1 MANEPIN
8 FASATNLAVGKE
20 PFYTTV
26 GDFNGDGNPDLA
38 TTNYQSNNV
47 SILLGNGQ
55 GSFGIATNFTVG
67 TNPFAITT
75 ADLNGDGILD
85 LATANYLGNNVS
97 ILLGDGK
104 GSFGTATNLAVGL
117 KPLSITTGDFN
128 GDGKSDLAVANDG
141 TNLSVLLGNGN
152 GSFGTATNVTA
163 GIVPISVLAAD
174 LNGDGKSD
182 LVSLNTGTSNS
193 LSVLLGTGQGTFGT
207 ATTVA
212 VGDEP
217 GDLAI
222 GDFNGDGIPDL
233 ATPNYKSGNVS
244 ILLGNGQGGFGTP
257 TNFAAGAKPLSIT
270 AKDFNADGILDLAVA
285 NINGDNV
292 SILQGNGNGS
302 FGAANNIAVGSFP
315 GLVVAGDFNRDG
327 HPDLVTA
334 NRGTDNVSVLLNQ
347 TFVVAANKPPVV
359 ANPIATTQNI
369 NAGTA
374 LNLVLAANTF
384 RDPDAGDVLTYAA
397 KLEDGSTLPTWLT
410 FNAATRTFAGT
421 PGVGD
426 VGRLN
431 IAVTATDKAGLK
443 VSTNFGLNVN
453 SGIITISPNPN
464 ANKPP
469 VVTSP
474 ISSGLIAGL
483 TVEQNL
489 LITGSTIKGFGISAV
504 TQKPTNKVNEIGIFA
519 VDDITG
525 KIGSIAPGNAGY
537 IKAVIDSAKPIFTSL
552 AGDFFN
558 KTNQELSIDPNK
570 IYQFFEVQDGSIDEL
585 KQQIASGKTP
595 TNLLFSLP
603 DANGDSSIK
612 VTSNSDNNGYKVS
625 VNADE
630 LVLNVVKLTGAT
642 ANSPIGSKSQT
653 APEGR
658 TIDLTNFTG
667 KTLKA
672 DITTTSSAAYT
683 NNIGFYA
690 VEDSIG
696 SIKLSDGSILKPG
709 DANYAAEA
717 IKNAVANVLQAGKTD
732 SKTDLSIA
740 GGKIYAPVVVAQGT
754 LAEFIAKNPT
764 NGGGAENIHA
774 YFNYIGANSDK
785 TDHFR
790 LIGNN
795 TFGVEDVYGGGDR
808 DFNDLVVNMNVK
820 SV

>member
-20 PFYTTV
+20 PYYTTV

-38 TTNYQSNNV
+38 TTNYQDNNV

-55 GSFGIATNFTVG
+55 GSFGTATNFTVG

-75 ADLNGDGILD
+75 ADFNGDTILD

-104 GSFGTATNLAVGL
+104 GSFGTATNLAVGI

-163 GIVPISVLAAD
+163 GNFPISVLAAD

-182 LVSLNTGTSNS
+182 LVSLNTGSSNS

-207 ATTVA
+207 ATNVA
-212 VGDEP
+212 VGNEP
-217 GDLAI
+217 GDVAI

-233 ATPNYKSGNVS
+233 ATANYESGNVS

-257 TNFAAGAKPLSIT
+257 TNFAAGKKPIGIT
-270 AKDFNADGILDLAVA
+270 ARDFNGDGSLDLAIA
-285 NINGDNV
+285 NMDGDNV
-292 SILQGNGNGS
+292 SILQGNGKGS
-302 FGAANNIAVGSFP
+302 FGAATNVAVGSFP
-315 GLVVAGDFNRDG
+315 GLVTAGDFNRDG

-334 NRGTDNVSVLLNQ
+334 NRGTDNVSILLNQ

-359 ANPIATTQNI
+359 ANPIATTQRI
-369 NAGTA
+369 DAGTA

-384 RDPDAGDVLTYAA
+384 TDPDEGDVLSYGA
-397 KLEDGSTLPTWLT
+397 KLVDGNKLPTWLT
-410 FNAATRTFAGT
+410 FNPATRTFAGT
-421 PGVGD
+421 PGMGD
-426 VGRLN
+426 TGRLN
-431 IAVTATDKAGLK
+431 IAVTATDKAGLA
-443 VSTNFGLNVN
+443 VSSNFGLEV
-453 SGIITISPNPN
+453 SMIAIGPAKPPILPQ
-464 ANKPP
+464 PP
-469 VVTSP
+469 VVV
-474 ISSGLIAGL
+474 SSGLIPGL
-483 TVEQNL
+483 TVEKNL
-489 LITGSTIKGFGISAV
+489 FVASSTIKGFGVSAI

-570 IYQFFEVQDGSIDEL
+570 IYQFFEVQDGSIGEV

-603 DANGDSSIK
+603 DANGNSPIK
-612 VTSNSDNNGYKVS
+612 VTNNTSNDGYKVS

-630 LVLNVVKLTGAT
+630 LVLNVVKLTSAT
-642 ANSPIGSKSQT
+642 VNSPIGSKSQT

-683 NNIGFYA
+683 NSIGFYA

-754 LAEFIAKNPT
+754 LAEFVAKNPT